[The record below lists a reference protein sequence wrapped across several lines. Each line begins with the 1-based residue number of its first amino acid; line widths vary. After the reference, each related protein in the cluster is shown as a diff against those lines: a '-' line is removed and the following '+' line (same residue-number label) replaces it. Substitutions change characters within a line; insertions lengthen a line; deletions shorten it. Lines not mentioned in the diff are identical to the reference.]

1 MEFENYFLIICAIG
15 LIPIALSYGLVP
27 NKTLPLLKVQTNTN
41 VNHIFR
47 AVMFLY
53 FGTLGLWLAGAFIP
67 SLTLTAL
74 ICLSIF
80 MLGLAFG
87 RVVSII
93 VDGKPSL
100 ILLVYLVLEIVCGL
114 IGLYLI
120 IAHE

>member
-1 MEFENYFLIICAIG
+1 MEFENYFLIICSIG

-53 FGTLGLWLAGAFIP
+53 FATLGLWLAGAFIP

-80 MLGLAFG
+80 MLGLASG

-100 ILLVYLVLEIVCGL
+100 ILLIYLVLEVVFGL
-114 IGLYLI
+114 MGLYLI
-120 IAHE
+120 VTHV